1 MVKIFSSKRR
11 MAAAG
16 IFLLLGLFLLR
27 PGASRLKSRIIAS
40 MSANIGRSV
49 DIGAVHF
56 RLLPRPGFDLENLVV
71 YDDPAFGAEPM
82 LRASEVTA
90 SLRLMSLLRG
100 RLEISRLELTEPSL
114 NLVHGLNGG
123 WNLEALV
130 ERTARLPLAPTGKA
144 KSEPR
149 QGFPYIQATSA
160 RINFKQGP
168 EKTPYALTY
177 ADFSLWQ
184 DSENTWGIR
193 LKAQPLR
200 TDLNLND
207 TGVLQVNG
215 SWRRAERIRDTPIEF
230 NLEWNRAQL
239 GQMTKLFTGNDRGWR
254 GDVQLD
260 VTMSG
265 TPANLEIQSNAAV
278 KDFRR
283 FDIESKETLTLAAHC
298 GGHYSS
304 PEHVLQ
310 EVTCSAPVGNGQIA
324 LKGVMELANRTYDI
338 SVTAE
343 GVPASAAAMLAQRVK
358 KNLPEDLLA
367 DGTLHCS
374 ASFRK
379 DAEGDVRIE
388 GKGAIADFQ
397 LTSAANKAEIGPV
410 AVPFVL
416 GSRASASRAPKHAEV
431 RNDAKAALGPHLE
444 FGPFPL
450 GGRGMAATLSGWADH
465 AGYDASITGE
475 ADIAKSLRIARMF
488 GLAALQTA
496 AEGTADLA
504 LHVDG
509 AWSGF
514 TAPQVTGTAKL
525 RNVRVEVRGTGGPA
539 EILSTELH
547 LTSYGVQVERLNAKA
562 GGTLWTGSLEMPR
575 GCGTPDACELHFNL
589 NANQISLVELSEW
602 ARAKA
607 KERAW
612 YDVLNAGTQDSN
624 GPTRPSF
631 FGSLRA
637 SGHVSADRFVVKDLT
652 SAHLAAN
659 VNIGGGKINVSELT
673 TDFLGGKYH
682 AEWNADFTVK
692 PAVCE
697 GRGVLTGISLAQ
709 VAQAIKDGR
718 AAGTANGSYEVKAPC
733 SAEFWNAADG
743 ALEFNVQDGSVPA
756 LSLGSE
762 GPLRIS
768 HLSGQIHLAQGALE
782 IKDAELNSPSG
793 NFHLSGTASFKHE
806 LELKLSRATDRSGGG
821 YAISGTLAAPRV
833 QSLSG
838 NEQVTLKT
846 EPAK

>member
-1 MVKIFSSKRR
+1 MVKIFSSKWRV
-11 MAAAG
+11 AAVG
-16 IFLLLGLFLLR
+16 IAVLLVLFLLR

-40 MSANIGRSV
+40 MSANLGRAV

-82 LRASEVTA
+82 LRASDVTA

-100 RLEISRLELTEPSL
+100 RLEIGRLELTEPSL
-114 NLVHGLNGG
+114 NLVHGINGG

-130 ERTARLPLAPTGKA
+130 ERSAHLALAPTGKA

-149 QGFPYIQATSA
+149 QGFPYIEATSA

-168 EKTPYALTY
+168 EKTPYALTN

-184 DSENTWGIR
+184 DSENTWGVR
-193 LKAQPLR
+193 LKAQPVR

-215 SWRRAERIRDTPIEF
+215 RWHRAERIRDTPVEI
-230 NLEWNRAQL
+230 NLEWSRAQL
-239 GQMTKLFTGNDRGWR
+239 GQMSKLFTGNDRGWR

-260 VTMSG
+260 ITVSG

-283 FDIESKETLTLAAHC
+283 FDIESKDALTLAAHC

-304 PEHVLQ
+304 PEHLFQ
-310 EVTCSAPVGNGQIA
+310 EVACNAPVGSGQIT
-324 LKGVMELANRTYDI
+324 LKGTMDLANRTYDV
-338 SVTAE
+338 SVSAE
-343 GVPASAAAMLAQRVK
+343 DVPASAGMMLAQRVK
-358 KNLPEDLLA
+358 KNLPEDLIA
-367 DGTLHCS
+367 EGTLHGN
-374 ASFRK
+374 ASFKK
-379 DAEGDVRIE
+379 DGDGAEVRIE
-388 GKGAIADFQ
+388 GRGAIADFQ

-410 AVPFVL
+410 SVPFVL
-416 GSRASASRAPKHAEV
+416 SSAAKRTGV
-431 RNDAKAALGPHLE
+431 RKDEKVADSPHLA
-444 FGPFPL
+444 FGPFSL
-450 GGRGMAATLSGWADH
+450 AGRGAAPTISGWVDRT
-465 AGYDASITGE
+465 GYEASVTGE
-475 ADIAKSLRIARMF
+475 TDIGKSLRTARML
-488 GLAALQTA
+488 GLAALQTN

-504 LHVDG
+504 LDVNG
-509 AWSGF
+509 AWAGF

-525 RNVRVEVRGTGGPA
+525 RNVRVEIRGTAGPA

-547 LTSYGVQVERLNAKA
+547 LTSYGVQVEKLNAKA
-562 GGTLWTGSLEMPR
+562 GGTLWTGSLDMPR

-589 NANQISLVELSEW
+589 NANQISLVELGEW
-602 ARAKA
+602 AKAKA

-612 YDVLNAGTQDSN
+612 YDVLDTGTQDSS
-624 GPTRPSF
+624 GQTKTSF

-652 SAHLAAN
+652 SAHMAAN
-659 VNIGGGKINVSELT
+659 VIIKNGKINVSELT
-673 TDFLGGKYH
+673 ADFLGGKYH

-692 PAVCE
+692 PAMCD

-709 VAQAIKDGR
+709 AAQAMKEGH
-718 AAGTANGSYEVKAPC
+718 ATGTANGSYELKAPC
-733 SAEFWNAADG
+733 SAEFWAAADG
-743 ALEFNVQDGSVPA
+743 ALEFNVQDGAVPA

-768 HLSGQIHLAQGALE
+768 HLSGQIHLAQGAFE

-793 NFHLSGTASFKHE
+793 NFHLSGTASSKNE
-806 LELKLSRATDRSGGG
+806 LDLKLSRATDRSGGG

-833 QSLSG
+833 HSLSG